1 MRFYRITEQVAEPR
15 PRLRGL
21 PARRQG
27 GVFAV
32 MFAGT
37 LLLMLG
43 ICAIVL
49 DLGPIYNRKAE
60 LHGMAKAVA
69 LAAAGQLD
77 GTAAGVSAALNR
89 AAATAETYRHSY
101 RYNFVWSDSAIRFST
116 SPARS
121 GNWIDAEG
129 ARGRPAGLYYVEI
142 DTSMLTDGSDSGDTM
157 LMGALFSSSPTFT
170 VSDRA
175 VAGRSNLRIT
185 PFAVCAMSPDAAQGR
200 PKAAPVASQELVEF
214 GFRRGVNYDLMQLS
228 PSGATPENFIVD
240 PIAAPGQAYT
250 SANTSLA
257 NVGPFVCSGKV
268 WTPSVMGGSIHV
280 TRPFPLADLYRQL
293 NSRFD
298 EYEGNVCDPHGAPP
312 DFNILPFAFDT
323 LKFMDKPGSQSA
335 AVYTKNSRLETIAD
349 PDPSLATNTA
359 PMYGVLWSYAKA
371 AKFSAYKPNAAE
383 PANGWA
389 TFATGDWAMLYPPST
404 KPASYPGS
412 GSTTP
417 YGATAGDNYKAPS
430 DANLLL
436 SQAGRRV
443 LNIPLLDCPVPSGT
457 DADATVKGIGR
468 FFMTVQASQ
477 TSLHAEFAGVIP
489 ESALTGQV
497 ELYP

>member
-1 MRFYRITEQVAEPR
+1 MRLYRITEQVALPR
-15 PRLRGL
+15 RDAPGLKRG
-21 PARRQG
+21 RQRG
-27 GVFAV
+27 AFAV

-37 LLLMLG
+37 LVLMLG
-43 ICAIVL
+43 LCAIAL
-49 DLGPIYNRKAE
+49 DIGPIYNRKAE
-60 LHGMAKAVA
+60 LHAMAKAVA

-77 GTAAGVSAALNR
+77 GTAAGVGAALTR

-101 RYNFVWSDSAIRFST
+101 KYNFLWSDAAIRFST
-116 SPARS
+116 RPARS
-121 GNWIDAEG
+121 GTWIDAES
-129 ARGRPAGLYYVEI
+129 ARGRPAGLYYVEV
-142 DTSMLTDGSDSGDTM
+142 DTSMLADGSDSGNTM

-200 PKAAPVASQELVEF
+200 PKASPVASQELVEF

-228 PSGATPENFIVD
+228 PSGTTPENFIVD
-240 PIAAPGQAYT
+240 PIAAPGQAYAST
-250 SANTSLA
+250 NTSVA

-312 DFNILPFAFDT
+312 DFNILPFAYDT
-323 LKFMDKPGSQSA
+323 LKFMDKPSSQSA
-335 AVYTKNSRLETIAD
+335 AAYTEKNRAETIAD

-359 PMYGVLWSYAKA
+359 PKYGVLWSYAKA
-371 AKFSAYKPNAAE
+371 AKFSAYKPNTAE
-383 PANGWA
+383 PASGYA
-389 TFATGDWAMLYPPST
+389 TFTTGDWPTLYPPSV
-404 KPASYPGS
+404 KPGSYPGS
-412 GSTTP
+412 GSSTP
-417 YGATAGDNYKAPS
+417 YAATAGDNYKPPS

-443 LNIPLLDCPVPSGT
+443 LNIPLLECPVTSGT
-457 DADATVKGIGR
+457 DVQATVKGIGR

-477 TSLHAEFAGVIP
+477 TSLHAEFAGLVP
-489 ESALTGQV
+489 ESALIGQV

>member
-1 MRFYRITEQVAEPR
+1 MRLYRITTEAASARHVPC
-15 PRLRGL
+15 
-21 PARRQG
+21 RRQEG
-27 GVFAV
+27 AFAV

-43 ICAIVL
+43 LCAVAL
-49 DLGPIYNRKAE
+49 DIGPIYNRKAE
-60 LHGMAKAVA
+60 LHGMAKAAA

-77 GTAAGVSAALNR
+77 GTAAGVSAALSR
-89 AAATAETYRHSY
+89 AAATAESYHHSY
-101 RYNFVWSDSAIRFST
+101 KYNFVWTDAAIRFSS

-121 GNWIDAEG
+121 GNWIDAES
-129 ARGRPAGLYYVEI
+129 ARGRPAGLYYVEV
-142 DTSMLTDGSDSGDTM
+142 DTSMLTDGSDSGNTV

-170 VSDRA
+170 ISDRA

-185 PFAVCAMSPDAAQGR
+185 PLAVCAMSPEAAQGR
-200 PKAAPVASQELVEF
+200 PKASPLASQELVEF

-240 PIAAPGQAYT
+240 PIAAPGQTYAATNT
-250 SANTSLA
+250 SAA

-280 TRPFPLADLYRQL
+280 TRPFPLADLFRQL

-312 DFNILPFAFDT
+312 DFNILPFAFDKI
-323 LKFMDKPGSQSA
+323 KFMDKPSSQSA
-335 AVYTKNSRLETIAD
+335 AAYTKNNRIETIAD
-349 PDPSLATNTA
+349 PDPNLATNTA

-371 AKFSAYKPNAAE
+371 AKFSAYKSNAAE
-383 PANGWA
+383 PASGYA
-389 TFATGDWAMLYPPST
+389 TFGTGDWGTLYPPST
-404 KPASYPGS
+404 KPGSYPGS
-412 GSTTP
+412 GSITP
-417 YGATAGDNYKAPS
+417 YAATAGDNYKAPS

-443 LNIPLLDCPVPSGT
+443 LNIPLLECPVASGT
-457 DADATVKGIGR
+457 DVQATVKGIGR
-468 FFMTVQASQ
+468 FFMSVQASQ
-477 TSLHAEFAGVIP
+477 TSLHAEFAGVVP
-489 ESALTGQV
+489 ESALIGQV